1 VMLVGGNLAVL
12 STFLQACCGPCMIWR
27 GCRAQDI
34 SIRGMVDGGFG
45 FGFIKAGCKAR
56 GAVIGWLGGRADRRY
71 DALQQLYLKPLS
83 CVTHRYLAF
92 IGESIMFG
100 AIMAKT
106 LRLWRIFRNPTLQRC
121 GTIRT
126 RAFAVGFVACPPP
139 PARRI

>member
-1 VMLVGGNLAVL
+1 M
-12 STFLQACCGPCMIWR
+12 
-27 GCRAQDI
+27 
-34 SIRGMVDGGFG
+34 
-45 FGFIKAGCKAR
+45 
-56 GAVIGWLGGRADRRY
+56 
-71 DALQQLYLKPLS
+71 QQLYLKPLS

-126 RAFAVGFVACPPP
+126 RAFGAGFVLFACPPHL
-139 PARRI
+139 ACRAT